1 MFTQSYA
8 RYLKDRDRRQQQT
21 ALQLISQ
28 LDHTQTVFVA
38 VLATLMVIAALVWCG
53 ATCLIVRPLSQIHQ
67 HLQRIAAGDLSQ
79 PLPLN
84 DRTAREV
91 HPLSLS
97 ITLMQFERVT
107 LVDQVRGGMKTMLAH
122 VAQANDD
129 NQKLSIQAEY
139 QFKEL
144 SAATEHVEEL
154 NQHLE
159 NHERQTCRRDEPY
172 RGERRKNDG
181 RRQGCHARNI
191 RTQSANDRCHSPDR

>member
-1 MFTQSYA
+1 M
-8 RYLKDRDRRQQQT
+8 
-21 ALQLISQ
+21 
-28 LDHTQTVFVA
+28 
-38 VLATLMVIAALVWCG
+38 
-53 ATCLIVRPLSQIHQ
+53 
-67 HLQRIAAGDLSQ
+67 AAGDLSQ